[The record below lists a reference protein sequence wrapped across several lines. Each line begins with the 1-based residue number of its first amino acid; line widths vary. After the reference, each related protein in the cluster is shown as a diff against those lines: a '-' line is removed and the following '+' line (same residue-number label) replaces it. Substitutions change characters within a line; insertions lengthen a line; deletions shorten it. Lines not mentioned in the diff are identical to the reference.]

1 MLGGLLLPPY
11 LTSYSGG
18 GGHVSEASSTSY
30 DNSGPERR
38 SAAAD
43 ELDKLRTA
51 KFQAL
56 YGGDVPGSVAAGQ
69 RIRSLMGYLNSGE
82 DLGPRVSSR
91 STSTS
96 RDHRAPQL
104 EGTHDPPAPRE
115 PSAGHQWAPT
125 LPHDPGWEKKKLKA
139 KGPPK
144 ADFPA
149 VPFDELG
156 PA

>member
-11 LTSYSGG
+11 LTSYAGG

-82 DLGPRVSSR
+82 DSSPRVANRSS
-91 STSTS
+91 SFSVDS
-96 RDHRAPQL
+96 RAPQL
-104 EGTHDPPAPRE
+104 EGRHEPPEAPANPWQHAPPAAIPK
-115 PSAGHQWAPT
+115 WN
-125 LPHDPGWEKKKLKA
+125 KKKPAPKSE
-139 KGPPK
+139 PP
-144 ADFPA
+144 AGT
-149 VPFDELG
+149 FDD
-156 PA
+156 PIPI